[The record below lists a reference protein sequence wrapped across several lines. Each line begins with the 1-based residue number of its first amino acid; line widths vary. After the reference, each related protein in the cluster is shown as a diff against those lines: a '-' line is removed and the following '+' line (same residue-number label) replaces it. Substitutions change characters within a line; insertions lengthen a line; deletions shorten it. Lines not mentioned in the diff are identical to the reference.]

1 MITEPQK
8 QAARALMELHGYENI
23 RFHADG
29 RVTASDGG
37 ARILLTNT
45 NTPEFEL
52 EYGRYAIIDGNGYES
67 KGYHSEVAAK
77 RDAAHLSEATGV
89 SHRVVDVLE

>member
-1 MITEPQK
+1 MITAEQK
-8 QAARALMELHGYENI
+8 QAARVLMELHGYENI

-37 ARILLTNT
+37 ARILLADTNS
-45 NTPEFEL
+45 PEFEL

-67 KGYHSEVAAK
+67 TGFHSEEAAK
-77 RDAAHLSEATGV
+77 REAAHLSEATGID
-89 SHRVVDVLE
+89 HQVVDVLA

>member
-1 MITEPQK
+1 MITAEQK
-8 QAARALMELHGYENI
+8 QAARALMEWHGYENI
-23 RFHADG
+23 WFHADG

-45 NTPEFEL
+45 NAPEFEL
-52 EYGRYAIIDGNGYES
+52 EYGRYAIINDQGYES
-67 KGYHSEVAAK
+67 NGYHSEAAAK

-89 SHRVVDVLE
+89 SYRVVDALA

>member
-1 MITEPQK
+1 MITETQK
-8 QAARALMELHGYENI
+8 QAARVLMELHGYENI

-37 ARILLTNT
+37 ARILLTDT
-45 NTPEFEL
+45 NAPEFEL
-52 EYGRYAIIDGNGYES
+52 EYGRYAIINDKGYES

-77 RDAAHLSEATGV
+77 RDAAHMSEATGV
-89 SHRVVDVLE
+89 SYRVVDALD